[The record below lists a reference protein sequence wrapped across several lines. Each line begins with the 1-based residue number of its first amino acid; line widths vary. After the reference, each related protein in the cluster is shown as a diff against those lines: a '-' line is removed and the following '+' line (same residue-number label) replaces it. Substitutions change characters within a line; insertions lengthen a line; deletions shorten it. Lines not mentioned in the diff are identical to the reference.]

1 MKLLIWFVIFTLSLV
16 AGDTKTDVSLQV
28 AHGSIL
34 SSKIIVQALNTIG
47 QRVNIHRYES
57 DGETIRMEISLSG
70 RKVFDPK
77 YFSEILRDN
86 AMIITAGAMRDKKW
100 TIEIDASSVL
110 WQIPAITSDEG
121 AQMEKSITPAWFVV
135 NQSRALTI
143 EAPYGNK
150 WYPDIAVLDANM
162 NVLSSL
168 RSFKAQERMSFS
180 LPEGAMYLK
189 VANTN
194 GMKLLKEGMW
204 IEHATDGR

>member
-16 AGDTKTDVSLQV
+16 AGDTKTDVTLQV

-47 QRVNIHRYES
+47 QRVSIHRYES
-57 DGETIRMEISLSG
+57 DAEMIRMEISLSG
-70 RKVFDPK
+70 RKAFDPK
-77 YFSEILRDN
+77 YFSDILREN
-86 AMIITAGAMRDKKW
+86 GVMITTGAVRDKKW
-100 TIEIDASSVL
+100 TIEIDASSVV
-110 WQIPAITSDEG
+110 WQIPAITPDEG
-121 AQMEKSITPAWFVV
+121 GQMEKSIIPAWFVV

>member
-1 MKLLIWFVIFTLSLV
+1 VKLLIWFVIFTLSLV
-16 AGDTKTDVSLQV
+16 AGDTKTDVTLQV

-47 QRVNIHRYES
+47 QRVSIHRYES
-57 DGETIRMEISLSG
+57 DGEMIRMEISLSG
-70 RKVFDPK
+70 RKAFDPK
-77 YFSEILRDN
+77 YFSDILREN
-86 AMIITAGAMRDKKW
+86 GVMITTGAVRDKKW
-100 TIEIDASSVL
+100 TIEIDASSVV
-110 WQIPAITSDEG
+110 WQIPAITPDEG
-121 AQMEKSITPAWFVV
+121 GQMEKSIIPTWFVV

>member
-1 MKLLIWFVIFTLSLV
+1 VKLLIWFVIFTLSLV
-16 AGDTKTDVSLQV
+16 AGDTKTDVTLQV

-47 QRVNIHRYES
+47 QRVSIHRYES
-57 DGETIRMEISLSG
+57 DAEMIRMEISLSG
-70 RKVFDPK
+70 RKAFDPK
-77 YFSEILRDN
+77 YFSDILREN
-86 AMIITAGAMRDKKW
+86 GVMITTGAVRDKKW
-100 TIEIDASSVL
+100 TIEIDASSVV
-110 WQIPAITSDEG
+110 WQIPAITPDEG
-121 AQMEKSITPAWFVV
+121 GQMEKSIIPAWFVV

>member
-1 MKLLIWFVIFTLSLV
+1 VKLLIWFVIFTLSLV
-16 AGDTKTDVSLQV
+16 AGDTKTDVTLQV

-47 QRVNIHRYES
+47 QRVSIHRYES
-57 DGETIRMEISLSG
+57 DAEMIRMEISLSG
-70 RKVFDPK
+70 RKAFDPK
-77 YFSEILRDN
+77 YFSDILREN
-86 AMIITAGAMRDKKW
+86 GVMITTGAVRDKKW
-100 TIEIDASSVL
+100 TIEIDASSVV
-110 WQIPAITSDEG
+110 WQIPAITPDEG
-121 AQMEKSITPAWFVV
+121 GQMEKSIIPTWFVV

>member
-16 AGDTKTDVSLQV
+16 AGDTKTDVTLQV

-47 QRVNIHRYES
+47 QRVSIHRYES
-57 DGETIRMEISLSG
+57 DGEMIRMEISLSG
-70 RKVFDPK
+70 RKAFDPK
-77 YFSEILRDN
+77 YFSDILREN
-86 AMIITAGAMRDKKW
+86 GVMITTGAVRDKKW
-100 TIEIDASSVL
+100 TIEIDASSVV
-110 WQIPAITSDEG
+110 WQIPAITPDEG
-121 AQMEKSITPAWFVV
+121 GQMEKSIIPAWFVV

-162 NVLSSL
+162 EVLGSI
-168 RSFKAQERMSFS
+168 RTFKPQERMNFT
-180 LPEGAMYLK
+180 LPAGAMYLK

>member
-1 MKLLIWFVIFTLSLV
+1 VKLLVWFVVFALSLV
-16 AGDTKTDVSLQV
+16 AGDTKTEINFHI
-28 AHGSIL
+28 AHGNIL
-34 SSKIIVQALNTIG
+34 SSKIIVQAFNTIG
-47 QRVNIHRYES
+47 QRVSTHRYES
-57 DGETIRMEISLSG
+57 DGETTRMEISLSG

-86 AMIITAGAMRDKKW
+86 GMVITAAAVHGKKW
-100 TIEIDASSVL
+100 TIAIDASSLV
-110 WQIPAITSDEG
+110 WQMPIITPDEG
-121 AQMEKSITPAWFVV
+121 AQMEKSATPAWFVV

-162 NVLSSL
+162 EVLSSM
-168 RSFKAQERMSFS
+168 RIFKPQDTMSFT

-204 IEHATDGR
+204 IESNTNGR

>member
-1 MKLLIWFVIFTLSLV
+1 MKLLIWCVFFTLSLV
-16 AGDTKTDVSLQV
+16 AGDTKTDVTLHV

-47 QRVNIHRYES
+47 QRIIIHRYES
-57 DGETIRMEISLSG
+57 DGETARMEISLSG

-77 YFSEILRDN
+77 YFSDILRDN
-86 AMIITAGAMRDKKW
+86 AMIITAGAVRDKKW
-100 TIEIDASSVL
+100 MIEIDASSVL
-110 WQIPAITSDEG
+110 WQIPVITPDEG
-121 AQMEKSITPAWFVV
+121 AQMEKSAVPAWFVV
-135 NQSRALTI
+135 NQSSALTI

-150 WYPDIAVLDANM
+150 WYPDIAVLNVNM
-162 NVLSSL
+162 EVLGSI
-168 RSFKAQERMSFS
+168 RTFKSQERMNFT

-204 IEHATDGR
+204 IENATDGR

>member
-1 MKLLIWFVIFTLSLV
+1 VKLLIWFVIFTLSLV

>member
-1 MKLLIWFVIFTLSLV
+1 MKPLLWFVIFTLSLV
-16 AGDTKTDVSLQV
+16 AGDTKTDINLHV

-34 SSKIIVQALNTIG
+34 SSKIIIQALNTIG
-47 QRVNIHRYES
+47 QRVSIHRYES
-57 DGETIRMEISLSG
+57 DGERARMEISLSG

-86 AMIITAGAMRDKKW
+86 AMVITAGAVRDKKW
-100 TIEIDASSVL
+100 TIEIDASFVL
-110 WQIPAITSDEG
+110 WQIPVITPDEG
-121 AQMEKSITPAWFVV
+121 AQMEKSAVPAWFVV
-135 NQSRALTI
+135 NQSSALTI

-150 WYPDIAVLDANM
+150 WYPDIAVLNANM
-162 NVLSSL
+162 EVLSSMHTFKPEE
-168 RSFKAQERMSFS
+168 RISFT

-204 IEHATDGR
+204 IENTTDGH